1 MKKDE
6 IHFILVEKKLDGQFK
21 SLGKTYK
28 AKTAL
33 QAAKKGYRDNK
44 NIEKI
49 YVYDSKA
56 KTVHGFDT
64 SSFFTVKKPQ
74 KKK

>member
-6 IHFILVEKKLDGQFK
+6 IHFILVEKQLDGQFK

-28 AKTAL
+28 AKRAL

>member
-6 IHFILVEKKLDGQFK
+6 IHFILVEKQLDGQFK

-44 NIEKI
+44 KHRKNLCI
-49 YVYDSKA
+49 
-56 KTVHGFDT
+56 
-64 SSFFTVKKPQ
+64 
-74 KKK
+74 

>member
-6 IHFILVEKKLDGQFK
+6 IHFILVEKQLDGQFK
-21 SLGKTYK
+21 SLGKIYK

-49 YVYDSKA
+49 YVYDPNA

-74 KKK
+74 KKR